1 MPIVVTSEMLDTT
14 VGGGVLMAV
23 CVAAFYVYCKLPQWR
38 KRRGQK
44 RSQPEPSAG
53 VAGKRFRS
61 RRKDKR
67 R

>member
-14 VGGGVLMAV
+14 VGGGALMAV

-44 RSQPEPSAG
+44 RREPGPPAS
-53 VAGKRFRS
+53 VAGKRS
-61 RRKDKR
+61 RRKVKGR
-67 R
+67 